1 MADRRCLTGKLGEE
15 RAARYLR
22 ESLGYSIL
30 CRNYRTPDGEID
42 IIALDHDTLVFV
54 EVRTTR
60 EPGLGYTSIN
70 SKKKQKMCKV
80 ALKYL
85 ENLKRNYQRLRF
97 DAVFVEKEPAKG
109 LEHVE
114 NIIML
119 A

>member
-1 MADRRCLTGKLGEE
+1 MADSRRMTGKLGED
-15 RAARYLR
+15 RAARYLT
-22 ESLGYSIL
+22 ESLGYRVL

-42 IIALDHDTLVFV
+42 IIALDRDVLVFV
-54 EVRTTR
+54 EVRTTQD
-60 EPGLGYTSIN
+60 PGLGHTSITP
-70 SKKKQKMCKV
+70 KKKQKMCKV

-85 ENLKRNYQRLRF
+85 ENLKRDYQRLRF
-97 DAVFVEKEPAKG
+97 DAVFVEKEPAEG